1 MATIN
6 MQIKIYTLPYLLT
19 NAKSHSQVLYVMVDS
34 AMTTW
39 SSGIHRTTL
48 GAFTNLKLWSPQCN
62 RRDLIFKIYCMW
74 LKEFFEKNILTK
86 I

>member
-34 AMTTW
+34 ATTTQL
-39 SSGIHRTTL
+39 SDIHRTTL
-48 GAFTNLKLWSPQCN
+48 AHLQTW
-62 RRDLIFKIYCMW
+62 YCG
-74 LKEFFEKNILTK
+74 LHNATEGI
-86 I
+86 

>member
-19 NAKSHSQVLYVMVDS
+19 NADSHSQVLYVMVDS
-34 AMTTW
+34 AMTTQ

-48 GAFTNLKLWSPQCN
+48 GCLQTLNCGLHNATEG
-62 RRDLIFKIYCMW
+62 I
-74 LKEFFEKNILTK
+74 
-86 I
+86 

>member
-34 AMTTW
+34 ATTTQL
-39 SSGIHRTTL
+39 SGIHRTTL
-48 GAFTNLKLWSPQCN
+48 AHLQTW
-62 RRDLIFKIYCMW
+62 YCG
-74 LKEFFEKNILTK
+74 LHNATEGI
-86 I
+86 

>member
-34 AMTTW
+34 EMTTQL
-39 SSGIHRTTL
+39 SGIHRTTL
-48 GAFTNLKLWSPQCN
+48 GHLQTWYCGLPNAN
-62 RRDLIFKIYCMW
+62 RRDLIFKIYCV
-74 LKEFFEKNILTK
+74 LIRK
-86 I
+86 